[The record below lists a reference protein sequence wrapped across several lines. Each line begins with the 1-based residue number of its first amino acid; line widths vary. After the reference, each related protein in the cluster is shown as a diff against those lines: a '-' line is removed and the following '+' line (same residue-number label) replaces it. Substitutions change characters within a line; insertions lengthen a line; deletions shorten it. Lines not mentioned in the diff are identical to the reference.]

1 MDKNKET
8 VLKTARKA
16 FTLVE
21 LLIVVAI
28 IATLVAVMI
37 PATVDHLKKADQT
50 AAEVLVKNINAA
62 VVTYYTNNRKLPSS
76 LTQLVEGT
84 DDNPPIVEGGEDVL
98 LDPWN
103 NELKFEVRGKRFT
116 VISAGEDGEFGTE
129 DDVRSDKKSK
139 KN

>member
-28 IATLVAVMI
+28 IATLAAVMI